1 MAPRFAEH
9 IPLDGYDAGPVPD
22 WQMAPVGFTKVVRL
36 IGGAGLDV
44 SVTPSGFAT
53 VAEAFGPVPKP
64 MRLFH
69 ITGVKK
75 GTAFLEAK
83 DAGGTVRSRL
93 ELSVKD
99 KKPVK
104 VTFNFVFDSA
114 GHKHIAASTAGCRR

>member
-1 MAPRFAEH
+1 MAR
-9 IPLDGYDAGPVPD
+9 
-22 WQMAPVGFTKVVRL
+22 
-36 IGGAGLDV
+36 
-44 SVTPSGFAT
+44 
-53 VAEAFGPVPKP
+53 VPKP

-69 ITGVKK
+69 ISRRQEGD
-75 GTAFLEAK
+75 GILEAK